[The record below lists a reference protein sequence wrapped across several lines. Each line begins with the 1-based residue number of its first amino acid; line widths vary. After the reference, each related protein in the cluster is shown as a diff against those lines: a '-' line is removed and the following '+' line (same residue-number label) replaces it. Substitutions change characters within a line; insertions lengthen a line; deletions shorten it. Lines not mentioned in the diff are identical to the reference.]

1 MSTTPNTDSLMR
13 LWEEY
18 LATDRVGNAEVTEA
32 INRIRQLEIELNA
45 TRESKNIVL
54 DRLDDAI
61 AAQASAAPTPGDTEI
76 VDWLENISSTA
87 YPVKIGKTL
96 SGQPWVVCESGHY
109 PGSDLRDCLRAALQR
124 PARDGGV
131 TPFRAYVADP
141 DNQTNEY
148 AERVKRAN
156 PSTPKEQP

>member
-1 MSTTPNTDSLMR
+1 MSTEIKNLQATAANLVHRFDDLRGGPETRGWGGEKWAKFCDKIEDLRDAVKLM
-13 LWEEY
+13 
-18 LATDRVGNAEVTEA
+18 D
-32 INRIRQLEIELNA
+32 
-45 TRESKNIVL
+45 
-54 DRLDDAI
+54 
-61 AAQASAAPTPGDTEI
+61 SAAPTPGDTEI